1 MPTRKGNSNVEK
13 MMKNMVK
20 LRAMKALAIGVA
32 SAFALMSEAATQK
45 VGNYTYSYGLSQYGG
60 TTGASIQP
68 YIEPRPTGKLILPDE
83 LGGYP
88 VRSIGQ
94 WALCDCVG
102 LTEVTL
108 PSSLTTIGH
117 WAFTNCTSLT
127 AITIPDNV
135 NTVYDEPFLGCSQL
149 AKVDMPSSLDGKV
162 SKDKTFPGCRW
173 NLTLYYRAKTA
184 DATFYYREPGTT
196 DGAGTAWIG
205 FGDAPAIS
213 PTTITSVKIPSELNG
228 RPVQRI
234 DDYSFKGCTSL
245 TSVTIPDSVKWIG
258 RSAFQSCSGL
268 TSVMIPAS
276 VTSIGDYAFKD
287 CSSLKT
293 ALLPVKMR
301 GMNFNF
307 VFTGCADG
315 FAEKYFCKVIF
326 DGNGGTSANTICFY
340 EDAVGPLWTPTRD
353 GYNFLGWFTE
363 KSGGTQVTASTQ
375 VTADVTYYAH
385 WQAKTFTVTFNATNG
400 KLSGSNTKTVQ
411 YNKAYGTL
419 PTATQAGYDFLGWF
433 TERSGGTQVTAT
445 TKMTTAAN
453 HTLYSHWKRA
463 AAGSGFTVTFNATGG
478 SVSPATR
485 TVSSGATVG
494 TLPTPTQ
501 TGYDFKGWW
510 TAKSGGTQ
518 VTDAT
523 KVTANMTYY
532 AHWQA
537 KTFTVTFVATN
548 GKLSGS
554 KTKTVQYNKAYGTL
568 PTATQ
573 DGYDFI
579 GWFTERSGGT
589 QVTADTKMT
598 TAADHTLYSHWR
610 RAAAMVAFNGVGT
623 GPKGGSFA
631 PGELF
636 GAFADGGETFAL
648 QLDEGM
654 ETAYLVTWTAD
665 GDVSC
670 ECEAEAL
677 DDTLVLTTEDGVVYR
692 LTWSGGSL
700 VATRVD

>member
-1 MPTRKGNSNVEK
+1 MVFAMISDTARVRSRIPAHKGNSNVEK

-45 VGNYTYSYGLSQYGG
+45 VGDYTYSYDLSQYGG

-68 YIEPRPTGKLILPDE
+68 YVEPKPTGKLILPGE

-196 DGAGTAWIG
+196 DGTGTAWIG

-268 TSVMIPAS
+268 TSVKIPAS

-326 DGNGGTSANTICFY
+326 DGNGGTSADTTFFY
-340 EDAVGPLWTPTRD
+340 EDAVGPLWTPTRN

-363 KSGGTQVTASTQ
+363 KSGGTQVTATTL
-375 VTADVTYYAH
+375 VMDDVTYYAH
-385 WQAKTFTVTFNATNG
+385 WEPAAVPTGNWTLKYHSNNG
-400 KLSGSNTKTVQ
+400 KNDLDTQNFRVGEPQRLYYMNSRLGWEYKDEDGFNYVFLGWAKSSTGAVAYENGELVQDLAAAGKVMHIYAVWQKRAYNVCFHSNDDRNLSKTQ
-411 YNKAYGTL
+411 EFRPNIAKNLLWLDSGLGWTRE
-419 PTATQAGYDFLGWF
+419 GYDFLGWAKAP
-433 TERSGGTQVTAT
+433 TSTAVVY
-445 TKMTTAAN
+445 AN
-453 HTLYSHWKRA
+453 GQNVNNLVEQGQTLHLYAVWRDRRWTIRFHRNYSSSDNTYEDQKIPVGA
-463 AAGSGFTVTFNATGG
+463 
-478 SVSPATR
+478 SVKLLWLDSQLKWTR
-485 TVSSGATVG
+485 D
-494 TLPTPTQ
+494 
-501 TGYDFKGWW
+501 GYWFKGW
-510 TAKSGGTQ
+510 AKSR
-518 VTDAT
+518 
-523 KVTANMTYY
+523 TASAAY
-532 AHWQA
+532 
-537 KTFTVTFVATN
+537 TN
-548 GKLSGS
+548 GQTVKDLVPGGQVLHLYGAWGQ
-554 KTKTVQYNKAYGTL
+554 KTK
-568 PTATQ
+568 
-573 DGYDFI
+573 
-579 GWFTERSGGT
+579 
-589 QVTADTKMT
+589 
-598 TAADHTLYSHWR
+598 
-610 RAAAMVAFNGVGT
+610 
-623 GPKGGSFA
+623 
-631 PGELF
+631 
-636 GAFADGGETFAL
+636 
-648 QLDEGM
+648 
-654 ETAYLVTWTAD
+654 
-665 GDVSC
+665 
-670 ECEAEAL
+670 
-677 DDTLVLTTEDGVVYR
+677 
-692 LTWSGGSL
+692 
-700 VATRVD
+700 

>member
-363 KSGGTQVTASTQ
+363 
-375 VTADVTYYAH
+375 
-385 WQAKTFTVTFNATNG
+385 
-400 KLSGSNTKTVQ
+400 
-411 YNKAYGTL
+411 
-419 PTATQAGYDFLGWF
+419 
-433 TERSGGTQVTAT
+433 RSGGTQVTAT

-453 HTLYSHWKRA
+453 HTLYAHWKRA

-485 TVSSGATVG
+485 TVSSGAAVG

-523 KVTANMTYY
+523 KVTANVTYY

-598 TAADHTLYSHWR
+598 TAADHTLYSHWK

-636 GAFADGGETFAL
+636 GAFADGG
-648 QLDEGM
+648 G
-654 ETAYLVTWTAD
+654 D
-665 GDVSC
+665 GDGLPRDVDGGRRRLVRMRGRSARRHACPDDRGRRRLSPDLERRQPRRDARGLARNGKTGACRQSGKVSV
-670 ECEAEAL
+670 A
-677 DDTLVLTTEDGVVYR
+677 
-692 LTWSGGSL
+692 GS
-700 VATRVD
+700 A